1 MTLTQ
6 NERAELIKHRVE
18 KSRSL
23 HNEALF
29 LFNSGLYNTAVNR
42 IYYAMYHAVSALAL
56 KDSFTTSKHLQ
67 LIGWFNREYV
77 KTGRTDINSGKYLT
91 RAFEMRSSK
100 ISSIASRRLFFA
112 SSTVSPWPLAPGISG
127 HIAQYPPSGADS
139 IIAASS
145 DFI

>member
-6 NERAELIKHRVE
+6 DERAELIKHRVE

-29 LFNSGLYNTAVNR
+29 LFDSGLYNTSVNR

-91 RAFEMRSSK
+91 RAFEMRSKSDYDDFVNYSQDEVK
-100 ISSIASRRLFFA
+100 ELLANMESFLETIDRLISS
-112 SSTVSPWPLAPGISG
+112 TYHG
-127 HIAQYPPSGADS
+127 
-139 IIAASS
+139 
-145 DFI
+145 